1 MSVRFNPSISKSA
14 LFAATALAIAASVT
28 PSDAAEEAMTTHKT
42 VFDVRFGA
50 IPIGKAE
57 FDVSFNQE
65 NYELDVSGKTVG
77 VAEMVAKGSGQAK
90 SRGRIEDGHIVAEK
104 HSVKYVEKSK
114 VSTLE
119 MEFDEGAVK
128 EVKLNPDKRK
138 KKEGPKWVQ
147 ITEEQLR
154 AVLDPASSVIIPVEW
169 EQANNPRAVCD
180 RTLPVYDGDTRFNIK
195 LSYKAT
201 KPVKTKGYKGYAYVC
216 QLRYVPVAGHK
227 KKQRNVEYM
236 SGNKDMEIWL
246 APMAK
251 TNLYTPIRIEVP
263 TWIGTFSALPAYFGV
278 VTK

>member
-1 MSVRFNPSISKSA
+1 MGARFTRTIPTLALCAAVTASSLAFSIAPSG
-14 LFAATALAIAASVT
+14 
-28 PSDAAEEAMTTHKT
+28 AEEAMRTHRT

-50 IPIGKAE
+50 IPIGEAKFE
-57 FDVSFNQE
+57 IKFDEES
-65 NYELDVSGKTVG
+65 YELGASGKTVG
-77 VAEMVAKGSGQAK
+77 VAEMVAKGSGEAK
-90 SRGRIEDGHIVAEK
+90 SQGRIEDGQLVAEK
-104 HSVKYVEKSK
+104 HTVKYVEKSK

-138 KKEGPKWVQ
+138 KKNGSKWVQ

-154 AVLDPASSVIIPVEW
+154 AVLDPASSIIIPVEW
-169 EQANNPRAVCD
+169 EKANNPRAVCD

-195 LSYKAT
+195 LSYKST
-201 KPVKTKGYKGYAYVC
+201 KPIKTKGYKGYAYVC

-227 KKQRNVEYM
+227 KGERNIEYM
-236 SGNKDMEIWL
+236 SSNKDMELWL

-263 TWIGTFSALPAYFGV
+263 TWIGTFSAQPSYFGV
-278 VTK
+278 VAQ